1 MKLVE
6 RHVIKK
12 GHLHYQEIDR
22 LCWASKNLY
31 NYANYLIRQAFIHEG
46 VYLDYYSLQK
56 SLQSMEVYRELPAKV
71 SQQILM
77 CLDKNW
83 KSFKSALAEWR
94 ENPAKFLGR
103 PRLPKYKN
111 KETGRN
117 LVIYTE
123 QALSQ
128 PMLRAG
134 VIKPSQTEIRVKTQV
149 KSVKQVR
156 LIPKLDHYVLEVV
169 YEQEKSQQQL
179 DTQRIASIDIGLNN
193 LATVTFNQAE
203 LKPFLINGKPLK
215 SINQY
220 FNKAKAKMQSRLG
233 TSSSKRLQRLCTN
246 RNFKVED
253 YLHKASRLLINLL
266 EVDKIGTLVIGK
278 NINWKQ
284 EINLGK
290 RNNQNFVQIPQA
302 RFIAMLR
309 YKAELLGIQVIEQ
322 EESYTSKASFI
333 DLDPLPVYAD
343 KQTEKPLFSGK
354 RVSRGLYKSRSGK
367 RLNADV
373 NGSLNI
379 LRKAV
384 PNAFSNGI
392 EGVVVHPVRLT
403 PTK

>member
-1 MKLVE
+1 
-6 RHVIKK
+6 
-12 GHLHYQEIDR
+12 
-22 LCWASKNLY
+22 
-31 NYANYLIRQAFIHEG
+31 
-46 VYLDYYSLQK
+46 
-56 SLQSMEVYRELPAKV
+56 
-71 SQQILM
+71 
-77 CLDKNW
+77 
-83 KSFKSALAEWR
+83 
-94 ENPAKFLGR
+94 
-103 PRLPKYKN
+103 LPKYKN

-392 EGVVVHPVRLT
+392 EGVVVHPVRFT